1 MMLFYIGSAYLS
13 MNSPSL
19 VRYAW
24 LSIGAALATIILK
37 FGAFAIT
44 GSVGLLS
51 DALEGIVN
59 LVAAFVA
66 LMTLKVVEQPPDQ
79 THEYGHDKAGYFSA
93 GIEGTLIVVAA
104 VIILFTSINRLLN
117 PQPIEQGMIG
127 LVIAGL
133 AALVNLVVG
142 QILIRTGKE
151 HRSITLEADG
161 HHLMSAVWSS
171 VGVIVGVGVA
181 IVSGIEWID
190 PVVAILVGLK
200 IGWEGTKILQ
210 RSMAGLMD
218 TAMPAEER
226 VILENIFNHYQAREG
241 IEWHGLRTRQSG
253 ARSFVD
259 VHVLTPPDWTVQ
271 RAHDLIEMLE
281 QDIAAELP
289 GTTVNTHIEPQGD
302 PAAMAD
308 AG

>member
-1 MMLFYIGSAYLS
+1 MK
-13 MNSPSL
+13 NPSL

-24 LSIGAALATIILK
+24 LSVGAALATIILK
-37 FGAFAIT
+37 FSAFFIT

-104 VIILFTSINRLLN
+104 VTILFTSINRLLN
-117 PQPIEQGMIG
+117 PQPIEQGGIG
-127 LVIAGL
+127 LFIAGL
-133 AALVNLVVG
+133 AAVINLFVG
-142 QILIRTGKE
+142 QILLRTGKE

-161 HHLMSAVWSS
+161 HHLMSDVWSS
-171 VGVIVGVGVA
+171 VGVIVGVGLAV
-181 IVSGIEWID
+181 ISGIEWID
-190 PVVAILVGLK
+190 PAIAMLVGIK
-200 IGWEGTKILQ
+200 IGWEGIKILR

-218 TAMPAEER
+218 TAMPADER
-226 VILENIFNHYQAREG
+226 TILENILDRYQEREG

-253 ARSFVD
+253 ALSFVD

-271 RAHDLIEMLE
+271 QAHDLIEVLE
-281 QDIAAELP
+281 LDIAEQLP
-289 GTTVNTHIEPQGD
+289 GATVNTHIEPQGD

-308 AG
+308 VG

>member
-1 MMLFYIGSAYLS
+1 MK
-13 MNSPSL
+13 NPSL

-24 LSIGAALATIILK
+24 LSVGAALATIILK
-37 FGAFAIT
+37 FSAFFIT

-66 LMTLKVVEQPPDQ
+66 LITLKVVEQPPDQ

-93 GIEGTLIVVAA
+93 GIEGTLIIVAA
-104 VIILFTSINRLLN
+104 VTILCTSANRLLN
-117 PQPIEQGMIG
+117 PQPIEQGGIG

-133 AALVNLVVG
+133 AALVNLFVG
-142 QILIRTGKE
+142 QVLVRTGKE

-161 HHLMSAVWSS
+161 HHLMSDVWSS
-171 VGVIVGVGVA
+171 VGVIVGVGLA
-181 IVSGIEWID
+181 LITGIEWID
-190 PVVAILVGLK
+190 PIVAMLVGIK
-200 IGWEGTKILQ
+200 ISWEGVKILR
-210 RSMAGLMD
+210 RSFEGLMD
-218 TAMPAEER
+218 SAMPANER
-226 VILENIFNHYQAREG
+226 SILENLLDQYQEREG

-271 RAHDLIEMLE
+271 RAHDLSEALE
-281 QDIAAELP
+281 HDIADQLP
-289 GTTVNTHIEPQGD
+289 GTVVHTHIEPQGD

>member
-1 MMLFYIGSAYLS
+1 
-13 MNSPSL
+13 MNNPSL

-24 LSIGAALATIILK
+24 LSVGAALATIVLK
-37 FGAFAIT
+37 FTAFLIT

-66 LMTLKVVEQPPDQ
+66 LITLKVVEQPPDQ

-104 VIILFTSINRLLN
+104 VTILLTSANRLLH
-117 PQPIEQGMIG
+117 PQAIEQGGIG
-127 LVIAGL
+127 LIIAG
-133 AALVNLVVG
+133 AAAVINLLVG

-161 HHLMSAVWSS
+161 HHLMSDVWSS
-171 VGVIVGVGVA
+171 VGVIVGVGLA
-181 IVSGIEWID
+181 IISGIDWID
-190 PVVAILVGLK
+190 PVVAILVGIK
-200 IGWEGTKILQ
+200 IGWEGIKILR
-210 RSMAGLMD
+210 RSLAGLMD
-218 TAMPAEER
+218 TAMSVDER
-226 VILENIFNHYQAREG
+226 QVLENILDRYQEQEG

-259 VHVLTPPDWTVQ
+259 VHVLTPPEWTVQ
-271 RAHDLIEMLE
+271 QAHDLIELLE
-281 QDIAAELP
+281 RDIAEQMP
-289 GTTVNTHIEPQGD
+289 GALTSTHIEPQGD
-302 PAAMAD
+302 SAALLD
-308 AG
+308 ESWEFWS

>member
-1 MMLFYIGSAYLS
+1 MK
-13 MNSPSL
+13 NPSL
-19 VRYAW
+19 LRYAW

-37 FGAFAIT
+37 FSAFIIT

-104 VIILFTSINRLLN
+104 VTILFTSVNRLLN
-117 PQPIEQGMIG
+117 PQPIEQGVIG
-127 LVIAGL
+127 LIIAGL
-133 AALVNLVVG
+133 AALINLVVG

-151 HRSITLEADG
+151 HRSIILEADG
-161 HHLMSAVWSS
+161 HHLMSDVWSS
-171 VGVIVGVGVA
+171 VGVIVGVGLA
-181 IVSGIEWID
+181 IISGIEWID
-190 PVVAILVGLK
+190 PVVAIIVGIK
-200 IGWEGTKILQ
+200 IGWEGIKILR

-218 TAMPAEER
+218 TAMSAEER
-226 VILENIFNHYQAREG
+226 AILENILNQYQDVEG

-253 ARSFVD
+253 ARQFVD

-271 RAHDLIEMLE
+271 QAHDLSEMLE
-281 QDIAAELP
+281 RDIAEQLP

>member
-1 MMLFYIGSAYLS
+1 MK
-13 MNSPSL
+13 NPSL

-24 LSIGAALATIILK
+24 LSIGAALATIFLK

-104 VIILFTSINRLLN
+104 VIILLTSINRLFN
-117 PQPIEQGMIG
+117 PQPIEQGVIG
-127 LVIAGL
+127 LVVAGL
-133 AALVNLVVG
+133 AALINLGVG

-161 HHLMSAVWSS
+161 HHLMSDVWSS

-181 IVSGIEWID
+181 VISGVEWID
-190 PVVAILVGLK
+190 PLVAIAVGIK
-200 IGWEGTKILQ
+200 IGWEGVKILR

-218 TAMPAEER
+218 TAMSREDRA
-226 VILENIFNHYQAREG
+226 ILEDILNQYQDTEG

-253 ARSFVD
+253 ARSFAD

-271 RAHDLIEMLE
+271 HAHDLIETLE
-281 QDIAAELP
+281 QDITGQLP
-289 GTTVNTHIEPQGD
+289 GSTVNTHIEPQGD

>member
-1 MMLFYIGSAYLS
+1 MK
-13 MNSPSL
+13 NPSL

-24 LSIGAALATIILK
+24 LSVGAALATIILK
-37 FGAFAIT
+37 FSAFFIT

-104 VIILFTSINRLLN
+104 VTILFTSINRLLN
-117 PQPIEQGMIG
+117 PQPIEQGGIG
-127 LVIAGL
+127 LFIAGL
-133 AALVNLVVG
+133 AAVINLFVG
-142 QILIRTGKE
+142 QILLRTGKE

-161 HHLMSAVWSS
+161 HHLMSDVWSS
-171 VGVIVGVGVA
+171 VGVIVGVGLAV
-181 IVSGIEWID
+181 ISGIEWID
-190 PVVAILVGLK
+190 PAIAMLVGIK
-200 IGWEGTKILQ
+200 IGWEGIKILR

-218 TAMPAEER
+218 TAMPADER
-226 VILENIFNHYQAREG
+226 TILENILDRYQEREG

-253 ARSFVD
+253 ALSFVD

-271 RAHDLIEMLE
+271 QAHDLIEVLE
-281 QDIAAELP
+281 LDIAEQLP
-289 GTTVNTHIEPQGD
+289 GATVNTHIEPQGD

>member
-1 MMLFYIGSAYLS
+1 MK
-13 MNSPSL
+13 NQSL

-24 LSIGAALATIILK
+24 LSVGAALATITLK
-37 FGAFAIT
+37 FAAFAIT

-93 GIEGTLIVVAA
+93 GIEGTLIIVAA
-104 VIILFTSINRLLN
+104 VTILFTSANRLLN
-117 PQPIEQGMIG
+117 PQPIEQGAIG
-127 LVIAGL
+127 LIIAGL
-133 AALVNLVVG
+133 AALINLFVG

-161 HHLMSAVWSS
+161 HHLMSDVWSS
-171 VGVIVGVGVA
+171 VGVIAGVGLA
-181 IVSGIEWID
+181 IISGIEWID
-190 PVVAILVGLK
+190 PVVAMLVGIK
-200 IGWEGTKILQ
+200 IGWEGIKILR
-210 RSMAGLMD
+210 RSMSGLMD
-218 TAMPAEER
+218 TAMPANER
-226 VILENIFNHYQAREG
+226 AALENILNQYQEVKG

-253 ARSFVD
+253 ALSFVD
-259 VHVLTPPDWTVQ
+259 VHVLTPPAWTVQ
-271 RAHDLIEMLE
+271 QAHDLIEVME
-281 QDIAAELP
+281 RDIAEQLP
-289 GTTVNTHIEPQGD
+289 GATVNTHIEPQGD

-308 AG
+308 AD

>member
-1 MMLFYIGSAYLS
+1 MK
-13 MNSPSL
+13 NDSL

-24 LSIGAALATIILK
+24 LSVGAAVATILLK
-37 FGAFAIT
+37 FSAFFIT

-66 LMTLKVVEQPPDQ
+66 LITIKVVEQPPDA

-104 VIILFTSINRLLN
+104 ITILVTGVNRLLH
-117 PQPIEQGMIG
+117 PQAIEQGFIG

-133 AALVNLVVG
+133 AAVVNLFVG
-142 QILIRTGKE
+142 QVLVRTGKK

-161 HHLMSAVWSS
+161 HHLLSDVWSS
-171 VGVIVGVGVA
+171 AGVIIGVGLA
-181 IVSGIEWID
+181 IVTGIEWLD
-190 PVVAILVGLK
+190 PVVALLVGLK
-200 IGWEGTKILQ
+200 IGWEGAKILK
-210 RSMAGLMD
+210 RSLAGLMD
-218 TAMPAEER
+218 ATIPADER
-226 VILENIFNHYQAREG
+226 AILEDILNQYQEREG

-253 ARSFVD
+253 ARSFID

-271 RAHDLIEMLE
+271 RAHDLSEALE
-281 QDIAAELP
+281 QDIAERLEGVA
-289 GTTVNTHIEPQGD
+289 VHTHIEPLGD

-308 AG
+308 GALKREI